1 MAACHLAS
9 RRRTRRLLRSC
20 LGQRFPALCQGQR
33 TLRNMSRKLEN
44 HGNGSNSTDLSKYPE
59 NDNVLA
65 GRGDAKP
72 PAPAQSAQPLSP
84 IVPAFVS
91 SQGPAGPE
99 SQLMSRSE
107 PTEVTRMCE
116 QRPLKSTTPQVPVQP
131 ARAFRK
137 PCVSKHVP
145 QKQPDDQDAG
155 TKACE
160 TPGSSPRLQH
170 GGNSST
176 PLRGVGEVP
185 DQLRTN
191 QEGNDLH
198 GSRGGRSLLDKM
210 VHGTPRGIGKAGTRG
225 FSTFRGAVC
234 DPRRGNGSDAGQGR
248 EGQRARAQSLNGRS
262 QGRKPGAQAKGPSHF
277 RSSSRGRPMGHGRM
291 PGAIRSRGPSPSGPL
306 FARTHG
312 ADGACCPAPGIQE
325 SVKQLQ
331 QLQSECQEVKAKLMD
346 HQGNF
351 ECPKLLNP
359 EPEVLACTESPATVC
374 QTTPFIS
381 PLRQTLEQSQLPDSL
396 ENTSQKVGAACWEAF
411 RGAEEAAW
419 EVFQDSMLTY
429 GFPQEPQL
437 DLLEIYAYPD
447 SRLTACVQESG
458 GKAMRFTKLDGDLST
473 AIGQKKLWDLMQRT
487 QPRHIWV
494 APECKAWCS
503 WTAFNASRS
512 ARTFDRI
519 QDMRQADQVHLR
531 LCARICQ
538 WQLDQ
543 GRHFHMEQPELS
555 KMLSENALTPVI
567 GATQKVVI
575 DMCVFGLKTPVT
587 HRPIRKR
594 SVILTTCQNLAS
606 ALEPRRCP
614 GNHEHQQIAG
624 SLSLRNGSRV
634 AASQLAGS
642 YCRGFAMH
650 VSRCLLEDAAC
661 VANEGDSHKV
671 PFRRRVRFKG
681 RDGFP
686 KGRPSEGVA
695 QKRALE
701 GTLEGDTRGSPQA
714 RIFPASAAPSSQEL
728 SSEVWKPVFES
739 AKTWAPARGS
749 MLIPE
754 DEGIMPLIRS
764 RLPEIEIL
772 QAFVGTKNR
781 TLCSPVGA
789 LPATTAPYRVTL
801 VQRRNHKFMCLGT
814 DDRTQMRPERKYAP
828 ITLSDV
834 MITLFAR
841 PKDNPAVPVPVQS
854 IPEAEA
860 ETSVPPSV
868 EPQGV
873 PSSPTIEQ
881 PPSGLVTGWAPPPTP
896 IHGPAFR
903 ALSREEQSVV
913 TRAHKNLGHPS
924 PLDLS
929 RHLSAAKLDKRIV
942 QAALDYQCDACL
954 ESTAPRHQR
963 PSKLHEPTD
972 FNDIIGID
980 GFYFQSRAGY
990 RGYVLHVLDESSC
1003 FHVAR
1008 RATSR
1013 HASEATRFLEDMWLS
1028 WAGNPKRIYMDP
1040 AGELRSDEWLHYLQA
1055 MDCQVYLTASAWQR
1069 GRIERHGDILKHM
1082 LARLDTERAIH
1093 DQASFDT
1100 ALLQCCQAKNALV
1113 RHFGYSPEQIVL
1125 GKSIRVPGSNSSDE
1139 QATSHTLAEGG
1150 DLESEKH
1157 RQRLDLRTKARQAF
1171 LEADNNQAIRRAILR
1186 RSNPMRG
1193 PFTAGDW
1200 VLYWVPKKSPN
1211 RLAAGRWHG
1220 PSRVICTEG
1229 LSTVWVSHGPK
1240 IIRCAPEHLRPASM
1254 REWQTVQQTA
1264 QLEPSLG
1271 IQRVGGA
1278 SSFIDLQAQ
1287 SVGSVPAPMPV
1298 ANLQVPG

>member
-1 MAACHLAS
+1 
-9 RRRTRRLLRSC
+9 
-20 LGQRFPALCQGQR
+20 
-33 TLRNMSRKLEN
+33 
-44 HGNGSNSTDLSKYPE
+44 
-59 NDNVLA
+59 
-65 GRGDAKP
+65 
-72 PAPAQSAQPLSP
+72 
-84 IVPAFVS
+84 
-91 SQGPAGPE
+91 
-99 SQLMSRSE
+99 
-107 PTEVTRMCE
+107 
-116 QRPLKSTTPQVPVQP
+116 
-131 ARAFRK
+131 
-137 PCVSKHVP
+137 
-145 QKQPDDQDAG
+145 
-155 TKACE
+155 
-160 TPGSSPRLQH
+160 
-170 GGNSST
+170 
-176 PLRGVGEVP
+176 
-185 DQLRTN
+185 
-191 QEGNDLH
+191 
-198 GSRGGRSLLDKM
+198 
-210 VHGTPRGIGKAGTRG
+210 
-225 FSTFRGAVC
+225 
-234 DPRRGNGSDAGQGR
+234 
-248 EGQRARAQSLNGRS
+248 
-262 QGRKPGAQAKGPSHF
+262 
-277 RSSSRGRPMGHGRM
+277 
-291 PGAIRSRGPSPSGPL
+291 
-306 FARTHG
+306 
-312 ADGACCPAPGIQE
+312 
-325 SVKQLQ
+325 
-331 QLQSECQEVKAKLMD
+331 
-346 HQGNF
+346 
-351 ECPKLLNP
+351 
-359 EPEVLACTESPATVC
+359 
-374 QTTPFIS
+374 
-381 PLRQTLEQSQLPDSL
+381 
-396 ENTSQKVGAACWEAF
+396 
-411 RGAEEAAW
+411 
-419 EVFQDSMLTY
+419 
-429 GFPQEPQL
+429 
-437 DLLEIYAYPD
+437 
-447 SRLTACVQESG
+447 
-458 GKAMRFTKLDGDLST
+458 
-473 AIGQKKLWDLMQRT
+473 MQRT

-555 KMLSENALTPVI
+555 KMLSEDALTPVI
-567 GATQKVVI
+567 VATQKVVI

-606 ALEPRRCP
+606 ALEPHRCP

-634 AASQLAGS
+634 AASQFAGS

-695 QKRALE
+695 QKRASE

-739 AKTWAPARGS
+739 AKTWAPERGS

-814 DDRTQMRPERKYAP
+814 DDRTQIRPECKYAP

-990 RGYVLHVLDESSC
+990 RGYVLRVLDESSC

-1008 RATSR
+1008 RAPSR

-1055 MDCQVYLTASAWQR
+1055 MDCQVYLTAQCLATRSHRKAWR
-1069 GRIERHGDILKHM
+1069 YLKAH
-1082 LARLDTERAIH
+1082 AGKI
-1093 DQASFDT
+1093 
-1100 ALLQCCQAKNALV
+1100 
-1113 RHFGYSPEQIVL
+1113 GY
-1125 GKSIRVPGSNSSDE
+1125 
-1139 QATSHTLAEGG
+1139 
-1150 DLESEKH
+1150 
-1157 RQRLDLRTKARQAF
+1157 RTCH
-1171 LEADNNQAIRRAILR
+1171 
-1186 RSNPMRG
+1186 P
-1193 PFTAGDW
+1193 
-1200 VLYWVPKKSPN
+1200 
-1211 RLAAGRWHG
+1211 
-1220 PSRVICTEG
+1220 
-1229 LSTVWVSHGPK
+1229 
-1240 IIRCAPEHLRPASM
+1240 
-1254 REWQTVQQTA
+1254 
-1264 QLEPSLG
+1264 
-1271 IQRVGGA
+1271 
-1278 SSFIDLQAQ
+1278 
-1287 SVGSVPAPMPV
+1287 
-1298 ANLQVPG
+1298 